1 MLTELQKRTSQAIVN
16 VFETG
21 RPLGDYGRVTVLK
34 KDTGHLTYGR
44 SQTTLASGNLALLLH
59 DYCDADGQLSHELKP
74 FLPAFD
80 SRDVSLDHDRGVKA
94 ILAQAGTDPV
104 MQRIQ
109 DAFFDRVYWA
119 PAVKSAAYLG
129 FSKPLSVSVVY
140 DSRVHGSYYRMRD
153 RTNDQRGTPEQIGEE
168 AWIEGYVS
176 IRKDWLSNHGN
187 ELLRKT
193 VYRMNAFA
201 NLIRQGEW
209 ELPLPLKVRSVVITK
224 ELLERG
230 YEPVVAAS
238 AEDETDRVL
247 FLQSPMMKG
256 EEVTRLQKAL
266 KFPEADIDG
275 IFGGDTDRAVREF
288 QEAHALKIDGKVGPA
303 TWAALENGA

>member
-34 KDTGHLTYGR
+34 QDTGHLTYGR

-59 DYCDADGQLSHELKP
+59 DYCDADGQLGHELKP

-109 DAFFDRVYWA
+109 DAFFDRVYWE

-153 RTNDQRGTPEQIGEE
+153 RTNDQRGTPEQIGEK
-168 AWIEGYVS
+168 AWIEGYVF

-187 ELLRKT
+187 ELLQKT
-193 VYRMNAFA
+193 VYRMNTFA
-201 NLIRQGEW
+201 NLIRQDEW
-209 ELPLPLKVRSVVITK
+209 ELPLPLKVRTVIITK
-224 ELLERG
+224 ELLEGG
-230 YEPVVAAS
+230 YEPIVAAS
-238 AEDETDRVL
+238 AEDETERVL

-266 KFPEADIDG
+266 KFPEADVDG

-288 QEAHALKIDGKVGPA
+288 QETHALKIDGKVGPA
-303 TWAALENGA
+303 TWTALENGA